1 MQYSVV
7 QVLTQK
13 FRTNSVRYNY
23 LPTICSQLL
32 QAKILVKAYALKQ
45 K

>member
-7 QVLTQK
+7 QVLIQK

-23 LPTICSQLL
+23 LEITRSQLL
-32 QAKILVKAYALKQ
+32 QVSY
-45 K
+45 